1 MATAA
6 EAVASAVSVATVAT
20 TATAANPCD
29 NAYERHSSLRGVFFC
44 VSLRGLKRLTM
55 KRVIMILAALLA
67 AAAMQAQVRPQNNH
81 TVSTTLGLG
90 LEYGFE
96 WAFAGQATVTGRIG
110 YASKDFTLRSA
121 LDNFQWSTTMAPAV
135 TLEPRYYFLMN
146 WRDSHGKYTSGN
158 STEFFGVPATATLRK
173 DGKGLGEVAVS
184 PVLGV
189 RRAFARHWFH
199 EFTAGADLLCY
210 PQFIATPH
218 VGYRIGFLF

>member
-1 MATAA
+1 
-6 EAVASAVSVATVAT
+6 
-20 TATAANPCD
+20 
-29 NAYERHSSLRGVFFC
+29 
-44 VSLRGLKRLTM
+44 M
-55 KRVIMILAALLA
+55 KRVILILAAVLSA
-67 AAAMQAQVRPQNNH
+67 GAVQAQVRPQTNH

-96 WAFAGQATVTGRIG
+96 WAFAGQATVIGRIG
-110 YASKDFTLRSA
+110 YASTDFTLRSA
-121 LDNFQWSTTMAPAV
+121 LDNFQWSTTMVPAV

-146 WRDSHGKYTSGN
+146 WRDSQGKYTSGN
-158 STEFFGVPATATLRK
+158 SAEFFGVPATATLRK

-210 PQFIATPH
+210 PSFTATPH

>member
-1 MATAA
+1 M
-6 EAVASAVSVATVAT
+6 
-20 TATAANPCD
+20 
-29 NAYERHSSLRGVFFC
+29 
-44 VSLRGLKRLTM
+44 RLTM
-55 KRVIMILAALLA
+55 KRVFLILAALCAVALA
-67 AAAMQAQVRPQNNH
+67 NAQVRPQSNH
-81 TVSTTLGLG
+81 TVSTTLGAG

-96 WAFAGQATVTGRIG
+96 WAVAGQATVIGRIG
-110 YASKDFTLRSA
+110 YASRDFTLRSA

-146 WRDSHGKYTSGN
+146 WREGKGKYTSGN
-158 STEFFGVPATATLRK
+158 SAEFFGVPATATLRK

-210 PQFIATPH
+210 PQFLATPH
-218 VGYRIGFLF
+218 VGYRIGYLF